1 MEEIKISL
9 AEVTDCAN
17 QLRNLGNQIY
27 DHLQIIKKE
36 IYDLNGSW
44 ISDSGEAIR
53 GRFNAFSSRF
63 EQQKDVIYAYGS
75 FLDFTVSSYDSLETT
90 ITSNASSF

>member
-1 MEEIKISL
+1 MEDIKISL
-9 AEVTDCAN
+9 AEVTECAN

-27 DHLQIIKKE
+27 DQLQSIKKE
-36 IYDLNGSW
+36 MNDLNGSW

-53 GRFNAFSSRF
+53 GRFNAFASRF
-63 EQQKDVIYAYGS
+63 EQQKEIIYSYGS

-90 ITSNASSF
+90 ITSNASSI